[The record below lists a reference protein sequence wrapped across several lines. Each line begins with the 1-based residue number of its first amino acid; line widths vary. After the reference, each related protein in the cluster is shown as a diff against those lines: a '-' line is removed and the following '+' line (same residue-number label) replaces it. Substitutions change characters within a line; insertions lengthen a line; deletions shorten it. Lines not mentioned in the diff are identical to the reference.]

1 MGGGGGGRGEIKE
14 TSQQKAQA
22 EIASKQWQLYISE
35 LKPMEN
41 IFMEDVEKL
50 NDGQKYQELAG
61 VANLGYQKQFGEARH
76 QAANQL
82 AGAGVD
88 PGSGKFQGVMDGLQ
102 SDQATGQVDT
112 TNRAQTSQA
121 DKYVAGLQD
130 IVALGAGQK
139 AGALQGYNNLAQT
152 SLNKASADAQSA
164 YSRKQAN
171 SSLVGAG
178 LGAAAAFAD
187 NKWGGSGLS
196 TPKTAGTGA
205 NGLQNYASGF
215 NF

>member
-1 MGGGGGGRGEIKE
+1 
-14 TSQQKAQA
+14 
-22 EIASKQWQLYISE
+22 
-35 LKPMEN
+35 
-41 IFMEDVEKL
+41 
-50 NDGQKYQELAG
+50 
-61 VANLGYQKQFGEARH
+61 
-76 QAANQL
+76 
-82 AGAGVD
+82 
-88 PGSGKFQGVMDGLQ
+88 MDGLQ